1 MNIAAHIPSV
11 NFHLWKPCNMKCR
24 FCFATFQDVG
34 RDVLPKGH
42 LPREGCLSV
51 VDALASAGF
60 VKINF
65 AGGEPTL
72 CTWLPDLI
80 QRAKELGCTTSIVTN
95 GSRISPEW
103 LNCVGDSLDWA
114 TLSIDT
120 LDPQKLE
127 ELGRVTRDGPLSE
140 DDYLGVVDRLKERG
154 IRLKINTVV
163 TWSNCNEDLTGFIT
177 RARPE
182 RWKLLQVL
190 PVRGQNDGLVD
201 DQVITPEQFAGYIA
215 RNQGVEKMG
224 VAVIPESNE
233 LMTGSYVMVDPAGR
247 FFDNTAGTH
256 VYSRPINQVGVDAAW
271 TEVSIDPGR
280 FRLRDGLY
288 DW

>member
-127 ELGRVTRDGPLSE
+127 ELGC
-140 DDYLGVVDRLKERG
+140 VD
-154 IRLKINTVV
+154 I
-163 TWSNCNEDLTGFIT
+163 S
-177 RARPE
+177 A
-182 RWKLLQVL
+182 
-190 PVRGQNDGLVD
+190 
-201 DQVITPEQFAGYIA
+201 
-215 RNQGVEKMG
+215 
-224 VAVIPESNE
+224 
-233 LMTGSYVMVDPAGR
+233 
-247 FFDNTAGTH
+247 
-256 VYSRPINQVGVDAAW
+256 
-271 TEVSIDPGR
+271 
-280 FRLRDGLY
+280 
-288 DW
+288 